1 MLKAASC
8 VSMQNWKQP
17 THLSMNSRIN
27 TGVYSYSRTPL
38 SNKKDYI
45 HNNMDES
52 QNNYAEQKKPD
63 KKYYILYFACIGNFQ
78 KHKSIYST
86 GKQLDQWFPGTGDG
100 K

>member
-1 MLKAASC
+1 MCKHAKLET
-8 VSMQNWKQP
+8 
-17 THLSMNSRIN
+17 THTFIN
-27 TGVYSYSRTPL
+27 EFTDKH